1 MSMFINVQSG
11 IPTIPL
17 FAMLLAT
24 CGSVS
29 AGSPITMSPQAPQ
42 LLPPEL
48 AAYSKAR
55 TVVEL
60 TNAELLQ
67 EFPEDLAGL
76 EFDKDHEPLTQLL
89 SRVGEK
95 VATLFLDY
103 PKTTSKEQVR
113 REVLGRDDRVED
125 SVTQN
130 YYYSVYPR
138 ELGLWEEA
146 RTDNRGHPI
155 PPERMRGSS
164 LLTSGFASVGI
175 FFHPIHQVGSSYR
188 YLGRQ
193 PKEPYS
199 HVIAF
204 AQRPGIAQVTGSF
217 TSDSM
222 LLETSILFQGIAWI
236 DPISYQIVRMR
247 TDLLAPRPD
256 VMLYQQTTEVWF
268 SEVHFGATRQA
279 FWVPREVVV
288 TIWWSNMKYRNRH
301 RYSDHQIF
309 MVETQEKIELPKI
322 KKHHDR
328 PGPQQAPAAGWG
340 LNKVSPRAP
349 SGIRRPQ

>member
-1 MSMFINVQSG
+1 MSIFINAQSG
-11 IPTIPL
+11 IRTIPL

-29 AGSPITMSPQAPQ
+29 AGLPATMSPLGQQ
-42 LLPPEL
+42 VLPPEL
-48 AAYSKAR
+48 AAFSKAR
-55 TVVEL
+55 TVVDL
-60 TNAELLQ
+60 TDAELLQ
-67 EFPEDLAGL
+67 EYPEELGGL

-89 SRVGEK
+89 ASVGEK
-95 VATLFLDY
+95 VAALFRDY

-113 REVLGRDDRVED
+113 REALGRDDRVQE

-138 ELGLWEEA
+138 ELSLWEEA

-155 PPERMRGSS
+155 PPEKMRGSS
-164 LLTSGFASVGI
+164 ILTSGFGSVGI
-175 FFHPIHQVGSSYR
+175 FFHPIHQSGSSYR
-188 YLGRQ
+188 YLGWQ
-193 PKEPYS
+193 SKEPSS

-204 AQRPGIAQVTGSF
+204 AQRPGMAQVGGSF

-222 LLETSILFQGIAWI
+222 LLPTKMLYQGMAWI
-236 DPISYQIVRMR
+236 DPKSYQIVRMR

-256 VMLYQQTTEVWF
+256 VRLYQQTTEIWF
-268 SEVHFGATRQA
+268 SEVHFGATPQA

-288 TIWWSNMKYRNRH
+288 TIWWGSQKFRNRH
-301 RYSDHQIF
+301 RYSDHQVF

-322 KKHHDR
+322 KKHPDR
-328 PGPQQAPAAGWG
+328 P
-340 LNKVSPRAP
+340 
-349 SGIRRPQ
+349 RPQ

>member
-1 MSMFINVQSG
+1 MSLFINIQSG
-11 IPTIPL
+11 IPTVPL
-17 FAMLLAT
+17 LALLLAT

-29 AGSPITMSPQAPQ
+29 AGSPATLSPLGPQ
-42 LLPPEL
+42 LLPAEL
-48 AAYSKAR
+48 AAYAKAR
-55 TVVEL
+55 TVVDL

-67 EFPEDLAGL
+67 EYPEELGGL
-76 EFDKDHEPLTQLL
+76 EFDKDHELLTQLL
-89 SRVGEK
+89 SRVRER
-95 VATLFLDY
+95 VAALFRDY

-113 REVLGRDDRVED
+113 REVLSRDDRVQD

-146 RTDNRGHPI
+146 RTDNRGRPI
-155 PPERMRGSS
+155 PPEKMRGSS
-164 LLTSGFASVGI
+164 LLTSGFASAGI
-175 FFHPIHQVGSSYR
+175 FFHPIHQAGSSYR
-188 YLGRQ
+188 YLGWQ
-193 PKEPYS
+193 SKEPYS

-217 TSDSM
+217 ISDSM
-222 LLETSILFQGIAWI
+222 LLSTSILFQGIAWI
-236 DPISYQIVRMR
+236 DPVSYQIIRMR

-256 VMLYQQTTEVWF
+256 VMLYQQTTEIWF

-288 TIWWSNMKYRNRH
+288 TIWWSNLKYRNRH
-301 RYSDHQIF
+301 RYSDHQVF

-322 KKHHDR
+322 KKHPGR
-328 PGPQQAPAAGWG
+328 P
-340 LNKVSPRAP
+340 
-349 SGIRRPQ
+349 RPQ